1 MNQCAARPAVM
12 IWWAMIVS
20 ALAAAL
26 GLIIV
31 LTWGKNK

>member
-1 MNQCAARPAVM
+1 MNQWAARPADM
-12 IWWAMIVS
+12 IWRAMIVS

-31 LTWGKNK
+31 LTWGKDK